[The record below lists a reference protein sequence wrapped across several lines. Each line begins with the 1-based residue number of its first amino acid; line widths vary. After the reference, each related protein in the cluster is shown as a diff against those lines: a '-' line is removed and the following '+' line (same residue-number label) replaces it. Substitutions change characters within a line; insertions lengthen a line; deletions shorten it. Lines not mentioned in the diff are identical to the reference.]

1 MDFVEALPKA
11 KRMTVILTVVDRLSK
26 AAHFIPLGHPYTAT
40 SVARTFFAEIVRLH
54 EIPSPILSDRDL
66 VFTSEF

>member
-11 KRMTVILTVVDRLSK
+11 KRLTVILTVVDRLSK

-40 SVARTFFAEIVRLH
+40 SVARAFFAEIVLLH
-54 EIPSPILSDRDL
+54 EIPSPILSDRDP